1 MKKFILI
8 TGLLF
13 FVGELNAQVVIGS
26 PENKSKKETPKKKK
40 ANELKLNSIAEMGTR
55 IYLLSNWSNST
66 RTLTESTGLYG
77 DPLGE
82 RANETAAQVW
92 SFGLG
97 IQNDLTKH
105 FFWDA
110 GISYVQNG
118 ENYSFQLGD
127 SSFMY
132 QTRYQYVAMPLR
144 FNYHIQKNR
153 FHVYAGIGLMPQMY
167 VSSKRSVDWT
177 KGNQSNT
184 FDEVLGEK
192 TAPVVL
198 SGLLNLGLLVDL
210 KKGFSLLISPEFR
223 FQLNSSYDKFQ
234 SYIHKNQSIGISFG
248 LTKKIG

>member
-8 TGLLF
+8 AALLF
-13 FVGELNAQVVIGS
+13 FVGELFAQVLIGS
-26 PENKSKKETPKKKK
+26 PEVKNKSQKKPKTKQ
-40 ANELKLNSIAEMGTR
+40 LKLNSIGETGTR
-55 IYLLSNWSNST
+55 IYLLSNWSSSN
-66 RTLTESTGLYG
+66 RTLTENTGLYG

-97 IQNDLTKH
+97 IQNDLNNH

-118 ENYSFQLGD
+118 ENYSFELND
-127 SSFMY
+127 SSYMY

-144 FNYHIQKNR
+144 FNYHIQKNW

-177 KGNQSNT
+177 KGNQSNEL
-184 FDEVLGEK
+184 DEAITEK
-192 TAPVVL
+192 VAPVVL
-198 SGLLNLGLLVDL
+198 SGLVNLGVLIDL
-210 KKGFSLLISPEFR
+210 KKGFSLLISPELR

-234 SYIHKNQSIGISFG
+234 SYIHKNQSMGISFG
-248 LTKKIG
+248 LTKKIQ